1 MKKFIVQINN
11 FLKSGPISAYYH
23 EEYNAEMGKMSNYN
37 GYIHVL
43 NNTYNE
49 KPLEEL
55 SAATSELLRILCSDI
70 NRVIQEENLSKDVL
84 IIGIPRA
91 QSEESYNDK
100 QLLFR
105 STIEKASNKL
115 GLICENNSVIRIKD
129 TKTTHIKKGNV
140 LINGKLNSSLVSPY
154 PGLAKDSCYFNEE
167 ILKGKDVI
175 LIDDAYTKNA
185 NIAEDFIQ
193 SLKDLGSNRVIFY
206 CCWYTIN

>member
-1 MKKFIVQINN
+1 MNKFIIQNNN

-23 EEYNAEMGKMSNYN
+23 EEYNVKMGKKCNYN

-43 NNTYNE
+43 KNTYNE
-49 KPLEEL
+49 RTSEEL
-55 SAATSELLRILCSDI
+55 NEAMLKLSSILRSDI
-70 NRVIQEENLSKDVL
+70 NGILLEENLSKDVI

-91 QSEESYNDK
+91 QSENSYNDS

-105 STIEKASNKL
+105 RTIKEVCNQAE
-115 GLICENNSVIRIKD
+115 LICENSSIIRIKD
-129 TKTTHIKKGNV
+129 TKTTHIKKDNV
-140 LINGKLNSSLVSPY
+140 LINGKPNKALDSPY
-154 PGLAKDSCYFNEE
+154 PGLAKDSCCFNEE
-167 ILKGKDVI
+167 ILNGRDVI

-193 SLKDLGSNRVIFY
+193 ALKDFGSNKVIFY